1 MEKDI
6 YLKAEN
12 LKELLEKDPRIMKLN
27 ELEKKMDEDEEV
39 MALAYKKDMAAVK
52 YSDALNHYK
61 KDSKEAEEALKKLHQ
76 AKLELDNHPLVK
88 EYLRAFKQVRELYD
102 EINEILFKSFSI
114 DLCPKEKK

>member
-1 MEKDI
+1 MNEEI
-6 YLKAEN
+6 YQKAVK
-12 LKELLEKDPRIMKLN
+12 LKEMLESDPRVIHLN
-27 ELEKKMDEDEEV
+27 ETEKRMDESEEV

-61 KDSKEAEEALKKLHQ
+61 EDSKEAQEALKKLHQ
-76 AKLELDNHPLVK
+76 AKLELDNHLLVK